1 MKYPYVIL
9 FRYDEHSYIDE
20 NFNTNKDNLLCSVF
34 IVNNKEA
41 LNKLFNCSYQIL
53 VTYGNDTEGTFG
65 NDKMFNEVNS
75 IIGDAMR
82 KQWIHIKANDST
94 FGNSD
99 IDINNFNTMV
109 NYCYMSIITLPVETI
124 RPIFSIFTTCYKS
137 YDKIKRAYDSIKLQT
152 LKHWEWVI
160 LDDTP
165 ESEHFLFL
173 RELFKD
179 DHRIR
184 LYKRSENS
192 GNIGNVKNEVVSLC
206 RGKYVIELDHDDEI
220 LPDILQDA
228 TNVFD
233 KNDEIG
239 FIYMD
244 YINLYE
250 NKTNFKYGD
259 FFSLGYGGYYRQK
272 YNNMWV
278 YVSSHGNINN
288 ITLSHIVSVP
298 NHPRIWRRKTLL
310 EIGNYSEYLPISDD
324 YELLVRTAVKTKIA
338 KIHKLGYVQY
348 MNNGGNNFSY
358 IRNSEIN
365 RLRYHLTDHCYKKY
379 DVQETMKKLNAY
391 EDEKY
396 MNEHI
401 QIWKCDNY
409 DYKYCNEII
418 NVNYKKQYCIIGL
431 ETLYCNMDEIL
442 KLYQDN
448 NNDFIVLDNKN
459 SSDTDILCTKLDN
472 IGLDKMKCYEM
483 NDCNDMQLINYFNL
497 IYKSCNDYKIYERNA
512 HDAPDTPDAYNTCDV
527 HHSPDITDAPD
538 ASDAY
543 NTYDIPDA
551 PDAPNAPYKTDIPNA
566 YNTYDAPD
574 TSDTHYAPYTT
585 DIPSAYNTYDALH
598 CHDKPNARHSPDK
611 PNARHSPDKSNACHS
626 PDSPD
631 KPNTS
636 LKNHKKK
643 VTLITPSI
651 RPENL
656 LKIMDSIRFEYI
668 NKWIIVYDGSKIVEN
683 PKLFIN
689 NKIEEHIYKGD
700 GISGNPQRNYALDLL
715 KDTDTDTYLYYLD
728 DDNIIHPELYNL
740 LDNIE
745 DDKMYTFDQ
754 QRPDNIFPFKTLL
767 KGNDITLFNIDTA
780 MMLIDYNLC
789 KDIRWVADKYNAD
802 GLYITECYTKNKDKW
817 IYVDKLMAYY
827 NPL

>member
-20 NFNTNKDNLLCSVF
+20 FFNKNKDNLLCSVF

-65 NDKMFNEVNS
+65 DDKMFNEVNS

-82 KQWIHIKANDST
+82 KQWIHIKASDRGEGAS
-94 FGNSD
+94 NSN
-99 IDINNFNTMV
+99 IDINNFNTIV

-165 ESEHFLFL
+165 ESEHFIFL

-310 EIGNYSEYLPISDD
+310 EMGNYSEYLPISDD

-348 MNNGGNNFSY
+348 MNDGGNNFSY

-379 DVQETMKKLNAY
+379 DVQETMKKLNAH

-472 IGLDKMKCYEM
+472 LGLDKMKCYEM

-512 HDAPDTPDAYNTCDV
+512 CDSPNRT
-527 HHSPDITDAPD
+527 HSPDIP
-538 ASDAY
+538 DAY
-543 NTYDIPDA
+543 NTYDAHHSP
-551 PDAPNAPYKTDIPNA
+551 
-566 YNTYDAPD
+566 
-574 TSDTHYAPYTT
+574 DTHYAPYTT
-585 DIPSAYNTYDALH
+585 DIPDAYNTYDALH
-598 CHDKPNARHSPDK
+598 CPEKSNSPDIPDAYNTYNTPHSPDAPYRPDK
-611 PNARHSPDKSNACHS
+611 PNAL
-626 PDSPD
+626 
-631 KPNTS
+631 

-643 VTLITPSI
+643 ITLITPSI

-689 NKIEEHIYKGD
+689 DKIEEHIYKGD

-715 KDTDTDTYLYYLD
+715 KDTDTYLYYLD

-767 KGNDITLFNIDTA
+767 KGNDVTLFNIDTA
-780 MMLIDYNLC
+780 MILIDYNLC

-817 IYVDKLMAYY
+817 IYIDKLMAYY
-827 NPL
+827 NPV